1 MEIKLTPLHCIF
13 FIYNS
18 FATGTNGILSE
29 GEKKRITSCMNR
41 WVGHKK
47 STDPARE
54 ASVIISET
62 ISWQKKNI
70 LNNAESKENL
80 GQLMIGTMLSM
91 LKKLKNQEWFHRANK
106 EFFLMDIRNI
116 AWADDN
122 FTELEKKWHD
132 MFAEI
137 IGLNIR
143 ISNLSQKEVQA
154 HVAETKTPKIGFRI
168 QRD

>member
-62 ISWQKKNI
+62 ISWHK
-70 LNNAESKENL
+70 
-80 GQLMIGTMLSM
+80 
-91 LKKLKNQEWFHRANK
+91 
-106 EFFLMDIRNI
+106 
-116 AWADDN
+116 
-122 FTELEKKWHD
+122 
-132 MFAEI
+132 
-137 IGLNIR
+137 
-143 ISNLSQKEVQA
+143 
-154 HVAETKTPKIGFRI
+154 
-168 QRD
+168 